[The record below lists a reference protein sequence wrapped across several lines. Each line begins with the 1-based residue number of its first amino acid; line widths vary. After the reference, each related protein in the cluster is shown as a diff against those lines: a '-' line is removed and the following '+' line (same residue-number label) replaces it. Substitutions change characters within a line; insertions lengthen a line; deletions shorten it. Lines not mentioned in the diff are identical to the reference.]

1 MKIPKSVKVGGH
13 ILDVVQTTD
22 CGVIGSDCI
31 GQTILAKN
39 IIYLNES
46 YPKSRLKEA
55 LLHEIVHNCFFD
67 LQAEQSEELIN
78 RIGVMLYM
86 LIMDNPKIFK

>member
-13 ILDVVQTTD
+13 ILDVVQTND
-22 CGVIGSDCI
+22 CGVISSDCI

-67 LQAEQSEELIN
+67 LQAEQNEALIN